1 MSEAI
6 MQCIGVSAFMIGAF
20 LLGVITG
27 TKHARNYKNSRTI
40 NLGWT
45 GSGSIIWNT
54 KDTAPP
60 GSRYV
65 SVVLED
71 YLTG

>member
-6 MQCIGVSAFMIGAF
+6 MQCIGVSAFVLGAF
-20 LLGVITG
+20 LLGFIAG
-27 TKHARNYKNSRTI
+27 TKHARTFKHSRTI
-40 NLGWT
+40 HLGWT
-45 GSGSIIWNT
+45 GSGAIIWNT

-60 GSRYV
+60 DARYV

-71 YLTG
+71 